1 MSTKGKPILA
11 GIVAAM
17 SMSLLSFSIAH
28 AAANP
33 EEAEAAYKGAA
44 STVDPASAKTV
55 RTAGAPDLTDSE
67 FEMAKEIYFQR
78 CAGCHGV
85 LRKGA
90 TGKPLTPD
98 ITQERGQAYLE
109 ALITYGSPGGMP
121 NWGTS
126 NELTK
131 EQITLMANY
140 IQHTPPTPPEWGMPE
155 MKNSWKVLV
164 KPEDRPTKQM
174 NKLNLGNLFSVTLRD
189 DGKIALI
196 DGDTKEIIKTIETGY
211 AVHISRMS
219 ASGRYLFVIGR
230 DARIDMIDLWMEE
243 PARVAEIKVG
253 IEARSVETSKFKGF
267 EDKYA
272 IAGSYWPPQYT
283 IMDGETLE
291 PLQIVST
298 RGMTVGTQE
307 YHPEPRVAAIIA
319 SHEHPEFIV
328 NVKETGRI
336 LLVNYKDI
344 DNLTTTSIGASL
356 FLHDGGWD
364 STHRYFMTA
373 ANNSNQVAV
382 IDSKERKLA
391 ALVDVGKIPHPGRG
405 ANFVHPEFGP
415 VWATSHLGDE
425 TISLIG
431 TDPEKHPD
439 NAWKVVATL
448 KGQGGGSLF
457 IKTHPKST
465 NLYLDTTFNPDAKI
479 SQSAAVF
486 DINNLNAG
494 YKVLPIAEWAD
505 IEGGV
510 KRVLQPEYNEAGD
523 EVWFSV
529 WSQQDE
535 VSAIVVVDDKTQK
548 LKKVIKDKR
557 LITPTGKF
565 NVNNTQHDV
574 Y

>member
-1 MSTKGKPILA
+1 MTIAGKPLVTGFVTA
-11 GIVAAM
+11 L
-17 SMSLLSFSIAH
+17 SLLGLAVAH
-28 AAANP
+28 AKTTTP
-33 EEAEAAYKGAA
+33 ESPDAAYVSQA
-44 STVDPASAKTV
+44 SAVDPSSAQVV
-55 RTAGAPDLTDSE
+55 RSPGAPDLTATE
-67 FEMAKEIYFQR
+67 FEKAKEIYFQR

-98 ITQERGQAYLE
+98 ITQQRGQAFLE
-109 ALITYGSPGGMP
+109 ALITYGSPAGMP

-126 NELTK
+126 NALTK
-131 EQITLMANY
+131 DEITLMAKY
-140 IQHTPPTPPEWGMPE
+140 IQHTPPTPPEWGLAE

-164 KPEDRPTKQM
+164 KPENRPKKQM
-174 NKLNLGNLFSVTLRD
+174 NKLDLPNLFSVTLRD

-196 DGDTKEIIKTIETGY
+196 DGKTKKIVKTIDTGY

-219 ASGRYLFVIGR
+219 ASGRYLLVIGR
-230 DARIDMIDLWMEE
+230 DAKIDMIDLWGKE
-243 PARVAEIKVG
+243 PVKVAEIKVG
-253 IEARSVETSKFKGF
+253 IEARSVETSKFKGY
-267 EDKYA
+267 EDKYV
-272 IAGSYWPPQYT
+272 IAGDYWPPQFT

-328 NVKETGRI
+328 NVKETGKVM
-336 LLVNYKDI
+336 LVNYEDI
-344 DNLTTTSIGASL
+344 DNLTITSIGTAP

-364 STHRYFMTA
+364 VSHRYFMTA
-373 ANNSNQVAV
+373 ANNSNKVAV
-382 IDSKERKLA
+382 IDSKERKAA

-405 ANFVHPEFGP
+405 ANFVHPKFGP

-431 TDPEKHPD
+431 TDPERYPQY
-439 NAWKVVATL
+439 AWKVVETL

-457 IKTHPKST
+457 IKTHPKSR
-465 NLYLDTTFNPDAKI
+465 NLYLDTTFHPDAKI
-479 SQSAAVF
+479 SQSVAVF
-486 DINNLNAG
+486 NIDNLAAG
-494 YKVLPIAEWAD
+494 YTVLPIGDWSG
-505 IEGGV
+505 IKEGA
-510 KRVLQPEYNEAGD
+510 KRVVQPEYNKAGD

-529 WSQQDE
+529 WSGQDE
-535 VSAIVVVDDKTQK
+535 ESAIVVVDDKTLK
-548 LKKVIKDKR
+548 LKTVIRDKR

-565 NVNNTQHDV
+565 NVHNTQYDV